1 MRMRNKLCT
10 SLARL
15 FPLGWPWQ
23 RELAA
28 VGGALALSALAAA
41 LGFHWRF
48 NSALNALYDK
58 KGTISVLV
66 PGRSVP
72 AFPVVFDRALLWFW
86 VTALCILLTP
96 IFHYLWH
103 KWGGSQS
110 IYLMRRLPRRSELW
124 RRCLAGSALLLALC
138 ALAAGLVVLLCF
150 WAYGAL
156 TPAGHLPEDVWAGMG
171 GTLCWF

>member
-1 MRMRNKLCT
+1 MRMRNKLRDN
-10 SLARL
+10 LARL

-48 NSALNALYDK
+48 TSALNTLYDK

-66 PGRSVP
+66 PGRLMPS
-72 AFPVVFDRALLWFW
+72 FPLIFDRALLWFG

-124 RRCLAGSALLLALC
+124 RRCLAGSVLLLVPC
-138 ALAAGLVVLLCF
+138 VLAAVLVLLLCF
-150 WAYGAL
+150 LAYQAL
-156 TPAGHLPEDVWAGMG
+156 TPAGHLPADLWAGMG
-171 GTLCWF
+171 GILCWF